1 MKLFIRKGKRMM
13 NNIDIF
19 VDICQIVT
27 AIVAVAGFILYVF
40 VYKNTLNR
48 ERRLDTL
55 RTLSELRVKYPNTEK
70 MSEEESFEYIKALE
84 FFATGVNQEIY
95 DIKIVKKMSGNRLV
109 KQYNENLKDLIGKKR
124 HKKDAKKKD
133 SEAYIEYEKMIQNLK
148 EMKR

>member
-1 MKLFIRKGKRMM
+1 MKLFTRKGKMMM
-13 NNIDIF
+13 NNIDTF

-27 AIVAVAGFILYVF
+27 AIVAVAGFILSVF

-55 RTLSELRVKYPNTEK
+55 RTLSELRVKYPNTER
-70 MSEEESFEYIKALE
+70 MSEEKSSEYIKALE

-109 KQYNENLKDLIGKKR
+109 KQYNENN
-124 HKKDAKKKD
+124 HKD
-133 SEAYIEYEKMIQNLK
+133 SQK
-148 EMKR
+148 

>member
-1 MKLFIRKGKRMM
+1 MKLFTRKGKGMM
-13 NNIDIF
+13 NNIDTF

-27 AIVAVAGFILYVF
+27 AIVAAAGFILSVF

-55 RTLSELRVKYPNTEK
+55 RTLSELRVKYPNTER
-70 MSEEESFEYIKALE
+70 MSEEKSSEYIKELE

-109 KQYNENLKDLIGKKR
+109 KQYNENLKDLIEKKR
-124 HKKDAKKKD
+124 HKKDGKKKD